1 MATESDA
8 GGFSLQADYRENRPI
23 FTLGYHDS
31 KRETPLSELQYGY
44 LLNQD
49 ASELMIPHGLFLNTN
64 RGLVFCG
71 YYAHH

>member
-8 GGFSLQADYRENRPI
+8 RGFSLQGDFQENRPM

-31 KRETPLSELQYGY
+31 ERETPLSELQYGY

-49 ASELMIPHGLFLNTN
+49 ASELMNPHG
-64 RGLVFCG
+64 
-71 YYAHH
+71 YS